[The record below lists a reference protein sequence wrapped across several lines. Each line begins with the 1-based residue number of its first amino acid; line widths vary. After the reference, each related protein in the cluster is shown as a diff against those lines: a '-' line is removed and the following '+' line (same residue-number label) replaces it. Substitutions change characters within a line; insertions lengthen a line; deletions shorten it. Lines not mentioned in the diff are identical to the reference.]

1 MTRYPVD
8 SARLA
13 EVLEALRAS
22 PAVADGPLVR
32 LALERAALL
41 LRQEAERASADSE
54 RAP

>member
-1 MTRYPVD
+1 MSRYPVD

-32 LALERAALL
+32 LALERAVLL